1 MPKLCNNCQS
11 ANIEN
16 RIFDIDGQNLVED
29 FTCLD
34 CHNYYRNQPPIVEY
48 EYLTADQINFITKH
62 YDNQETADDVQ
73 ELLVL
78 AREVGLDITFE
89 LVTFEDC
96 TADLVIKREDGQIKY
111 FGDLCS
117 SPLWL
122 SKHIQAFG
130 GGLDIALQI
139 LDGVLGW
146 IKEGEKEE
154 LNAQVLKANYLLD
167 LLLNKTSNYYL
178 EDERIR
184 YNYEAQ
190 KHLDLEDRENPQIML
205 VIYNQ
210 MLTEVTDE
218 ELQEIIKVSFD
229 HDKKYEL
236 QLLNL
241 LN

>member
-1 MPKLCNNCQS
+1 MTDYK
-11 ANIEN
+11 
-16 RIFDIDGQNLVED
+16 
-29 FTCLD
+29 
-34 CHNYYRNQPPIVEY
+34 
-48 EYLTADQINFITKH
+48 YLTKQQIDFITKH
-62 YDNQETADDVQ
+62 YTNQETADDVQ

-78 AREVGLDITFE
+78 AREVGLDITTD

-96 TADLVIKREDGQIKY
+96 TADLVIKREDGQTKY

-122 SKHIQAFG
+122 SNHIQAFG
-130 GGLDIALQI
+130 GGVEIALDI
-139 LDGVLGW
+139 LDDVLAW
-146 IKEGEKEE
+146 LEEGEQED
-154 LNAQVLKANYLLD
+154 LNAQVLKANFLLD
-167 LLLNKTSNYYL
+167 LILNKTSNYYL
-178 EDERIR
+178 EDEGIR
-184 YNYEAQ
+184 YNHEAQ
-190 KHLDLEDRENPQIML
+190 EHLDLEDREDSQRML
-205 VIYNQ
+205 IIYNQ

>member
-1 MPKLCNNCQS
+1 MTYK
-11 ANIEN
+11 
-16 RIFDIDGQNLVED
+16 
-29 FTCLD
+29 
-34 CHNYYRNQPPIVEY
+34 H
-48 EYLTADQINFITKH
+48 LTTDQINFITK
-62 YDNQETADDVQ
+62 YYTNQETADDVQ

-78 AREVGLDITFE
+78 AREVGLDITTD
-89 LVTFEDC
+89 LITFEDC
-96 TADLVIKREDGQIKY
+96 TADLVIRREDGQIKY

-130 GGLDIALQI
+130 GDVDIALDI
-139 LDGVLGW
+139 LDDVLAW
-146 IKEGEKEE
+146 IKEGEQEE
-154 LNAQVLKANYLLD
+154 LNTQVLKANYLLD

-178 EDERIR
+178 EDEKIR

-190 KHLDLEDRENPQIML
+190 KHLDLEYSEDPQRML

-210 MLTEVTDE
+210 MLAEVTDE

-229 HDKKYEL
+229 HEKKYEL